1 MIRDSVKYCLQL
13 VLLRRQSRWVS
24 LLCYLLVLK
33 ASRSKQSALAYKLGI
48 LVTALVAAFVLRVL
62 RFVSFLF
69 MDSILTYLL
78 WERA

>member
-62 RFVSFLF
+62 RFVSFC
-69 MDSILTYLL
+69 L
-78 WERA
+78 WIPF

>member
-48 LVTALVAAFVLRVL
+48 LVTALVGAFVLRAFF
-62 RFVSFLF
+62 FVYGFHFNLF
-69 MDSILTYLL
+69 TLGTVIN
-78 WERA
+78 